1 MTMLDADDA
10 CCDQL
15 PHGPVDR
22 VDRTVQPE
30 GAVGDLGVDDPLP
43 ARRRSAA
50 PRQERAGI
58 AETETV
64 IGKRSVRHGEAS
76 PEGSA

>member
-1 MTMLDADDA
+1 MTHSRHDGEALLLD
-10 CCDQL
+10 
-15 PHGPVDR
+15 
-22 VDRTVQPE
+22 E
-30 GAVGDLGVDDPLP
+30 
-43 ARRRSAA
+43 
-50 PRQERAGI
+50 ERAGI